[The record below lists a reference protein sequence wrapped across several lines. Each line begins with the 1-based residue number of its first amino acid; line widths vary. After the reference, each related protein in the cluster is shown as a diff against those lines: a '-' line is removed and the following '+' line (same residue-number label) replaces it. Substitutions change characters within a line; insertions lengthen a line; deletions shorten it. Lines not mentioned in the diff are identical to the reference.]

1 MNLSKVLV
9 GMPRWNRP
17 THEAN
22 RDAILAGNVKCI
34 CIPNT
39 ATRVVVE
46 MWGQGGGGASASCCT
61 WGIYGGQGG
70 SYSNKVF
77 TGVNSPAGMG
87 TCILFCGC
95 VCTCDC
101 ANVGVLDATARCGHC
116 GHFSWLRNCNTVGT
130 MACWYGCTTGGVGG
144 VPLCTAGPWVDMCC
158 SNMSFCYNVSSN
170 YCTLKFNSEYNT
182 LCLDINKKSLFAL
195 TNMSTSNSSS
205 YLGGSQSCCAG
216 ASCFCAA
223 TLTSANCINPNT
235 FNTNELTLQIHQNNN
250 SLNNIFKCICCNCFD
265 IYRLGA
271 CGFTD
276 LNDMTPL
283 AKAGVWTC
291 NRFSMFGVGGA
302 SYAGGAQQHYSL
314 NDGGYI
320 YQGASGNFPGG
331 GGRSSGTNGGAACQ
345 GSIGGAGLII
355 ISWN

>member
-1 MNLSKVLV
+1 MNLSKVFV

-22 RDAILAGNVKCI
+22 RDAILAGQSKCI

-46 MWGQGGGGASASCCT
+46 MWGQGGGGSPAACCT

-77 TGVNSPAGMG
+77 AGVNSPVGMG
-87 TCILFCGC
+87 TCLFFCGC

-101 ANVGVLDATARCGHC
+101 ASVGVLDATARCGHC
-116 GHFSWLRNCNTVGT
+116 GHFSWLRNCNTVGA
-130 MACWYGCTTGGVGG
+130 MASWYGCTTGGLGG
-144 VPLCTAGPWVDMCC
+144 VPLCAGGNWIDTSLNSSYCLCV
-158 SNMSFCYNVSSN
+158 SNN
-170 YCTLKFNSEYNT
+170 YCGLPFNSQYNT
-182 LCLDINKKSLFAL
+182 LCLDIDKKTLYAL
-195 TNMSTSNSSS
+195 SMSTAGNATNT
-205 YLGGSQSCCAG
+205 GGSCAQ
-216 ASCFCAA
+216 ASCFDAA
-223 TLTSANCINPNT
+223 TLTANTVNNPSS
-235 FNTNELTLQIHQNNN
+235 FCTNELIMNIHQNNN

-265 IYRLGA
+265 NYRLGA

-276 LNDMTPL
+276 FNDATPL
-283 AKAGVWTC
+283 SRAGIWTC
-291 NRFSMFGVGGA
+291 NRFSTFGIGGA
-302 SYAGGAQQHYSL
+302 SYAGGSQQHGSQS
-314 NDGGYI
+314 DGNYAF
-320 YQGASGNFPGG
+320 QGWGGNFPGG
-331 GGRSSGTNGGAACQ
+331 GGRSSGACGGGCCC

>member
-1 MNLSKVLV
+1 MNLSKVFV

-22 RDAILAGNVKCI
+22 RDTILAGQDKCI
-34 CIPNT
+34 CVPST

-46 MWGQGGGGASASCCT
+46 MWGQGGGGAGANCCQ

-87 TCILFCGC
+87 TCISFCGC

-101 ANVGVLDATARCGHC
+101 MTISPVGSATCGHC
-116 GHFSWLRNCNTVGT
+116 GQFSRLRNCNTVGA
-130 MACWYGCTTGGVGG
+130 MASWIGCTTGGIGG
-144 VPLCTAGPWVDMCC
+144 VPLCDAANAWID
-158 SNMSFCYNVSSN
+158 N
-170 YCTLKFNSEYNT
+170 YCRSNSYCQYNIRLCSLPFNSEYNT
-182 LCLDINKKSLFAL
+182 LCLDINKKSMFSLH
-195 TNMSTSNSSS
+195 MSLSASATS
-205 YLGGSQSCCAG
+205 LGGSQLCCGA

-223 TLTSANCINPNT
+223 TLTSAT
-235 FNTNELTLQIHQNNN
+235 GQGSFNTNELILSIHQNNN
-250 SLNNIFKCICCNCFD
+250 ALNNIFKCACCACFD
-265 IYRLGA
+265 NYRLGA

-276 LNDMTPL
+276 LTDMSPL
-283 AKAGVWTC
+283 AKAGIFTC
-291 NRFSMFGVGGA
+291 NRFAMIGVGGA

-320 YQGASGNFPGG
+320 YQGAGGYFPGG
-331 GGRSSGTNGGAACQ
+331 GGKGSSTCGAVFCN

>member
-22 RDAILAGNVKCI
+22 RDAILAGQAKCI
-34 CIPNT
+34 CVPST

-87 TCILFCGC
+87 TCIFFCGC

-101 ANVGVLDATARCGHC
+101 AALCALGTNYCGHC
-116 GHFSWLRNCNTVGT
+116 GQFSWLKNCNQTGVV
-130 MACWYGCTTGGVGG
+130 ANWYGCTTGGIGG
-144 VPLCTAGPWVDMCC
+144 VPLCASAINWIDVYGNNPSTVCGLP
-158 SNMSFCYNVSSN
+158 Y
-170 YCTLKFNSEYNT
+170 KSEYNT
-182 LCLDINKKSLFAL
+182 LCIDIYKKPVFAL
-195 TNMSTSNSSS
+195 TNMSNANSSS
-205 YLGGSQSCCAG
+205 YASGSMLCCGG

-223 TLTSANCINPNT
+223 TLTSFTCIGT
-235 FNTNELTLQIHQNNN
+235 FNTNELTLNVHQKINT
-250 SLNNIFKCICCNCFD
+250 LNDIFKSVNCNCFD
-265 IYRLGA
+265 NYRLGA

-276 LNDMTPL
+276 FNDASPL
-283 AKAGVWTC
+283 SRAGIWTC
-291 NRFSMFGVGGA
+291 NRFSIFGIGGA
-302 SYAGGAQQHYSL
+302 SYAGGAQQHGSQS
-314 NDGGYI
+314 DGNYAF
-320 YQGASGNFPGG
+320 QGWGGNFPGG
-331 GGRSSGTNGGAACQ
+331 GGRSSGACGGGACA